1 MASQGERLLRNVEIA
16 ATLRKAQDA
25 RAKRTETDADWVI
38 QRLVENHYAAREK
51 GDLAQS
57 NRALEMIGKNHG
69 AFVDRVSTETG
80 GINVTIIRPDR
91 SKDNAA

>member
-1 MASQGERLLRNVEIA
+1 MHNVEVA
-16 ATLRKAQDA
+16 AALRKARDA

-38 QRLVENHYAAREK
+38 QRLVENHYAARAK

-69 AFVDRVSTETG
+69 AFVDRVSTEPSKVVV
-80 GINVTIIRPDR
+80 NIIKADR
-91 SKDNAA
+91 SLESTNGVKVA